1 MPGPGR
7 ETDCKALET
16 KSQPSIKKRTTPLY
30 HSDAEL
36 SNPV

>member
-1 MPGPGR
+1 MRGPGR
-7 ETDCKALET
+7 ETDCKELET
-16 KSQPSIKKRTTPLY
+16 KYQPSIKKRTAPLC